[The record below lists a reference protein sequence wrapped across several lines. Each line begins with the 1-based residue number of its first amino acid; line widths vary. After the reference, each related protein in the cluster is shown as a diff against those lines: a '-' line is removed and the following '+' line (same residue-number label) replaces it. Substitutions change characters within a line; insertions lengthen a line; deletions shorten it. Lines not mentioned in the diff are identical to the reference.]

1 MRPAFETALV
11 RQHERLRA
19 ALAAGMPR
27 LGWKIC
33 VNERRARERLG
44 LSAPFVG
51 FLDGGR
57 RLASGEVS
65 PLPGTGAVEP
75 EIAIQVREAVA
86 AGGSLAE
93 ARAAIGCLAP
103 ALEIVD
109 YARGSPSLEG
119 VVESSSFH
127 YGVVLGEP
135 RPTSRAPAI
144 GADCPRLRKGGA
156 PAGAPDASL
165 VPADLAEIVRLVADF
180 LARRGERLESGD
192 WILSGACTSPVRVEA
207 GDEVSAD
214 FGPLGSVS
222 VRFAVRGEEP
232 PWR

>member
-1 MRPAFETALV
+1 
-11 RQHERLRA
+11 
-19 ALAAGMPR
+19 
-27 LGWKIC
+27 
-33 VNERRARERLG
+33 
-44 LSAPFVG
+44 
-51 FLDGGR
+51 
-57 RLASGEVS
+57 
-65 PLPGTGAVEP
+65 VEP
-75 EIAIQVREAVA
+75 EIALQVREAVA
-86 AGGSLAE
+86 AGAALSE

-135 RPTSRAPAI
+135 RHTSLAPAI

-156 PAGAPDASL
+156 RAGAPDASL

-180 LARRGERLESGD
+180 LARQGERREAGD

-207 GDEVSAD
+207 GDAVSAD

-222 VRFAVRGEEP
+222 VRFAARGEEP
-232 PWR
+232 PWS